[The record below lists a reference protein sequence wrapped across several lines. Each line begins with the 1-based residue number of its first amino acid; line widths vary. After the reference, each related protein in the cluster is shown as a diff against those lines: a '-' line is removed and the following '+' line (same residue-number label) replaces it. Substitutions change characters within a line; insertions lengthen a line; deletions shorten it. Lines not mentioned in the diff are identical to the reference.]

1 MVLVSNVLLEL
12 ALELGATREIR
23 LLLPLVLQRVT
34 TLLEAER
41 ALVALVDGEG
51 HIYDAVVHNLE
62 WAGPRAPLPISQG
75 VVRKA
80 IDERRSVI
88 VANTADDRELGA
100 RESVALHGLRFM
112 VAMPLLRGPRL
123 LGVLYVDSRAHALD
137 DVDARV
143 TLLGGVAALVAVA
156 LENAHLSEEQRFRT
170 RVLASTVHELRTPIT
185 ALASFAAT
193 LGRTDMDLD
202 ATARDMR
209 SSLTRIRHLVDA
221 TLALAR
227 AEGSEVTIVE
237 RVEVVAEI
245 ARHLASIEVV
255 AESMGHRVARP
266 DGAGIPPVM
275 TGRDALWVILDNL
288 VFNALK
294 HTPAGQP
301 IAVSLRVREDAGPP
315 EAHRTSADDHL
326 FRHVAPLVPAGDARF
341 VEVSIESGGP
351 PIDAALVPF
360 LFSTFARGAPEQA
373 GHRGAGL
380 GLSIVDQCVRHLG
393 GRVWLDRQVPRP
405 CFRFTLPTRLEAPS
419 ETRNGARPPEQ
430 RQRSV

>member
-1 MVLVSNVLLEL
+1 MLAVNDVILEL

-23 LLLPLVLQRVT
+23 LLLPLVLERVT

-51 HIYDAVVHNLE
+51 HIYDAVVHNLQ
-62 WAGPRAPLPISQG
+62 WAGARAPLPISQG

-80 IDERRSVI
+80 IDERRPVI

-100 RESVALHGLRFM
+100 RESVALHQLRFM
-112 VAMPLLRGPRL
+112 VAMPLLRGTRL

-137 DVDARV
+137 DVDQRV
-143 TLLGGVAALVAVA
+143 TLMRAVAALVAVA
-156 LENAHLSEEQRFRT
+156 LENAQLSEEQRFRT

-193 LGRTDMDLD
+193 LGRTTMDLE

-209 SSLTRIRHLVDA
+209 ASLTRIRHLVDA
-221 TLALAR
+221 TLSLAR
-227 AEGSEVTIVE
+227 AEGSVE
-237 RVEVVAEI
+237 STPEQVDVVAEI
-245 ARHLASIEVV
+245 ARHLGSIEVV
-255 AESMGHRVARP
+255 AESMGHRVPRP
-266 DGAGIPPVM
+266 DGASIPPV
-275 TGRDALWVILDNL
+275 TTDRDALWVVLDNV

-301 IAVSLRVREDAGPP
+301 ITVTLRVRDDAGPP
-315 EAHRTSADDHL
+315 QSQRPSADDHL
-326 FRHVAPLVPAGDARF
+326 FRHVAPLVPASDARF
-341 VEVSIESGGP
+341 VEISVESGGA
-351 PIDAALVPF
+351 PIDPALVPF

-393 GRVWLDRQVPRP
+393 GRVWLDGEVPRP
-405 CFRFTLPTRLEAPS
+405 CFRFTLPTRLDPRSAS
-419 ETRNGARPPEQ
+419 
-430 RQRSV
+430 RQRSG